1 MEERL
6 VKVLLKL
13 REKSFFRAVQRTFA
27 MLAPFVLIAAIFQG
41 IYNSFLLPNS
51 IFFNI
56 LGFDNVLSHAA
67 FRSLRFVFSGVSW
80 AIFGTFGVFAAY
92 YMALYTARIY
102 DKDSKLAGISAI
114 FVLFFIR
121 EPRQNFDL
129 TSLNLKM
136 LSVKTMLW
144 ALIIGYIVGQIF
156 HLLGAKYQDHK
167 YEHVAGIKERALA
180 SFKPIVASVGLAIVT
195 GTLINFLQINVA
207 QSSYITGVASSV
219 ITSNNLLISIP
230 LVTFSIFLHWLGIGT
245 PIMAIFESTN
255 SGAATANFNYALT
268 HGSSWN
274 VPYKYLGSS
283 LVQSYGTL
291 SGTAFVFSLIVVIL
305 LIDKNKY
312 NKVVAKASLFPVMFN
327 SIYGFWVAFPIY
339 LNPLILIPLL
349 LVPLA
354 NMVASSFAIFLHL
367 VPVSVYP
374 VLSGTPGVLIPYI
387 GTNGSWQALLL
398 TALLLVM
405 DVFIVMPFYKIHM
418 NVEAKLEELDKQRDA
433 GLLPLKKQKKF
444 VKSKEKNNEK
454 ITAEQR

>member
-1 MEERL
+1 
-6 VKVLLKL
+6 
-13 REKSFFRAVQRTFA
+13 
-27 MLAPFVLIAAIFQG
+27 
-41 IYNSFLLPNS
+41 
-51 IFFNI
+51 
-56 LGFDNVLSHAA
+56 
-67 FRSLRFVFSGVSW
+67 
-80 AIFGTFGVFAAY
+80 
-92 YMALYTARIY
+92 
-102 DKDSKLAGISAI
+102 
-114 FVLFFIR
+114 
-121 EPRQNFDL
+121 
-129 TSLNLKM
+129 M
-136 LSVKTMLW
+136 LSVKTILW

-156 HLLGAKYQDHK
+156 HLLGAKYQGHK
-167 YEHVAGIKERALA
+167 YEHAAGIKERALA
-180 SFKPIVASVGLAIVT
+180 SFKPIIASVGLAIVA
-195 GTLINFLQINVA
+195 GTVINFLQIKVV

-312 NKVVAKASLFPVMFN
+312 NKVVAKASIFPVMFN
-327 SIYGFWVAFPIY
+327 SINGFWVAFPIY

-354 NMVASSFAIFLHL
+354 NMVVSSFAIFLHL

-418 NVEAKLEELDKQRDA
+418 NVEAQLEELDKQRDA